1 MHVVAERRLG
11 LPQSSREAFALLSQ
25 NGILEPELSKRLQAM
40 VGFRNIA
47 VHDYQAL
54 QLPIVEA
61 VITKHLGD
69 FTAYSK
75 AILLQNLKQCP

>member
-1 MHVVAERRLG
+1 MKPGQGCCKTFKKH
-11 LPQSSREAFALLSQ
+11 
-25 NGILEPELSKRLQAM
+25 
-40 VGFRNIA
+40 
-47 VHDYQAL
+47 YQAL

-75 AILLQNLKQCP
+75 TLLLKNATLPQQLILDLQR

>member
-1 MHVVAERRLG
+1 MKPGQGCCKTFKKH
-11 LPQSSREAFALLSQ
+11 
-25 NGILEPELSKRLQAM
+25 
-40 VGFRNIA
+40 
-47 VHDYQAL
+47 YQAL

-75 AILLQNLKQCP
+75 TLLLKNATLPQQ